1 MADLLS
7 DVPSVEITDAA
18 TAGMKR
24 IKIRGESSPRVAI
37 LIDGQELND
46 HSTYGASLLL
56 NLAMVEHIEVIR
68 VTGSVLYG
76 QKALAG
82 VVNFITKKGGV
93 EPVQAS
99 LSSSYNTAMQS
110 THYSASAF
118 GDFGSFGDFDYRLSW
133 SDSDHNN
140 RETPEG
146 LILQG
151 KSLQAKFSVQ
161 F

>member
-1 MADLLS
+1 MDF
-7 DVPSVEITDAA
+7 I
-18 TAGMKR
+18 
-24 IKIRGESSPRVAI
+24 
-37 LIDGQELND
+37 
-46 HSTYGASLLL
+46 
-56 NLAMVEHIEVIR
+56 
-68 VTGSVLYG
+68 
-76 QKALAG
+76 
-82 VVNFITKKGGV
+82 VNFITKKGGV